1 MAQRIDFGSLH
12 ISVDQLGERGSP
24 VVLLHSTGMTS
35 RQWKRLAERLAP
47 THRVF
52 LPDLLGYGASSSWPR
67 DRPFH
72 FSLDVVGLE
81 SLIDSID
88 EPVHLVGH
96 SYGGFVGIVAA
107 LHRRAKIASLSLVEP
122 VAFGVLH
129 GRDDDA
135 DTLASMRSMPF
146 GAAVMPH
153 EPDAAE
159 RWLTWF
165 VDFWNGP
172 GAFAALPER
181 MRGSVLATVDVCYGE
196 VVSLLSDRTPA
207 NVWATI
213 EARSLLIRG
222 ELSPAPARRV
232 ASILAETL
240 PKGSLQDIAGAG
252 HMSPLTHAD
261 DVAARIATHI
271 DAPDV

>member
-1 MAQRIDFGSLH
+1 M
-12 ISVDQLGERGSP
+12 
-24 VVLLHSTGMTS
+24 LLHSTGMTS

-172 GAFAALPER
+172 GAWRSLPASSREQFLRVGRKVFREVMSLMADRTGAAAH
-181 MRGSVLATVDVCYGE
+181 ATVTAPTL
-196 VVSLLSDRTPA
+196 LLSG
-207 NVWATI
+207 
-213 EARSLLIRG
+213 ERSPTSAQRVTELLRG
-222 ELSPAPARRV
+222 AMPHARREV
-232 ASILAETL
+232 
-240 PKGSLQDIAGAG
+240 IAGAG
-252 HMSPLTHAD
+252 HMGPLTHA
-261 DVAARIATHI
+261 AAVEELIAQHI
-271 DAPDV
+271 AAHDGPATE